1 MFNLDKKALRS
12 KGASITTAEIK
23 QEPEL
28 WQETLQIFK
37 QHEMA
42 LKQFLLKIQQKIK
55 QPVRV
60 IFTGA
65 GSSAYVG
72 DTVTPYLNL
81 HADRKQFRFE
91 AIDSTKLVSTPV
103 EYFETNTPTIL
114 VSFARSGDSPESIAA
129 VALAE
134 QLVKQLWQLTITCNP
149 EGHLAQRAQ
158 QDSNNFVLLMPT
170 RSNDRGFAMTGS
182 FSCMTLSA
190 LLTFDDMTLAQ
201 KEVHVSTISAMGSE
215 VIERESE
222 IQKMVDLDFN
232 RIIYL
237 GSGGLAGLTREAQL
251 KVLELTAGK
260 IATVF
265 DSSMGFR
272 HGPKSFVNDKTL
284 VFDFINNDAYPRL
297 YDIDI
302 LNEVANDEIA
312 LQTVAIGVETDNNF
326 VGPNF
331 TFKRGNDQL
340 PEAYLALP
348 DIMFAQTLALM
359 TSIKIGNT
367 PDTPSATGTVNR
379 VVKGVTIHPFTD
391 QEGN

>member
-1 MFNLDKKALRS
+1 MFDFDKATLDS
-12 KGASITTAEIK
+12 KGATITTTEIK
-23 QEPEL
+23 QEPDL
-28 WQETLQIFK
+28 WQETIKIFK
-37 QHEMA
+37 QRKSE
-42 LKQFLLKIQQKIK
+42 LDQFLAQITQNIK

-72 DTVTPYLNL
+72 DTITPYLNL
-81 HADRKQFRFE
+81 HADRAQFRFE
-91 AIDSTKLVSTPV
+91 AIDSTKLVSTPA
-103 EYFETNTPTIL
+103 EYFEPNTPTIL

-129 VALAE
+129 VNLAE
-134 QLVKQLWQLTITCNP
+134 QLVEQLWQITITCNP
-149 EGHLAQRAQ
+149 DGQLAQHAQ
-158 QDSNNFVLLMPT
+158 SDANNFVLLTPIQ
-170 RSNDRGFAMTGS
+170 SNDKGFAMTGS

-190 LLTFDDMTLAQ
+190 LLTFDTISLIQ
-201 KEVHVSTISAMGSE
+201 KETYVTMISAMGQE
-215 VIERESE
+215 VIDREAE
-222 IQKMVDLDFN
+222 IKKIVDLDFN

-251 KVLELTAGK
+251 KVLELTAGQ

-272 HGPKSFVNDKTL
+272 HGPKSFVNDHTL
-284 VFDFINNDAYPRL
+284 VFDFVNNEIYPRL

-302 LNEVANDEIA
+302 LNEVADDKIA
-312 LQTVAIGVETDNNF
+312 LQTTSVGIATDNNF

-331 TFKRGNDQL
+331 TFKKGNDQL

-348 DIMFAQTLALM
+348 DIMFAQTLALF
-359 TSIKIGNT
+359 TSIKVGNT

-379 VVKGVTIHPFTD
+379 VVKGVTIHPFTK
-391 QEGN
+391 EG